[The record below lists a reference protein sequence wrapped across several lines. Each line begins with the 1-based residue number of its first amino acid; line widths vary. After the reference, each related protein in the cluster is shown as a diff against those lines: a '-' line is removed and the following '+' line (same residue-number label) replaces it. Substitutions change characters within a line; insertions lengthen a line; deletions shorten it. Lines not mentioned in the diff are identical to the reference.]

1 MIHVKQTT
9 MKFIKQYWLV
19 LTIMLLVVAMVLIR
33 SFSRNS
39 FRYDAAR
46 WVAASADGS
55 NLMTPEQAAEAGDQV
70 LLVNLGNNAEPDG
83 QFKERSVMIS
93 PEVILEK
100 ENLKLI
106 RKNKGPVVLT
116 SGDASVSA
124 RVWMVLSEMGMK
136 NIYILSGEG
145 AEMP

>member
-1 MIHVKQTT
+1 
-9 MKFIKQYWLV
+9 MKYIKQYWLI
-19 LTIMLLVVAMVLIR
+19 LTILVLVVAMVLNR
-33 SFSRNS
+33 SLSQSS

-55 NLMTPEQAAEAGDQV
+55 NLITPEQAAEAGDQM
-70 LLVNLGNNAEPDG
+70 LLVNLVNNTEPAG
-83 QFKERSVMIS
+83 QFKERTVMIS

-106 RKNKGPVVLT
+106 RKNKGPVVLS

-124 RVWMVLSEMGMK
+124 RVWVILSEMGMK
-136 NIYILSGEG
+136 NIYILSEEG
-145 AEMP
+145 AERP

>member
-1 MIHVKQTT
+1 
-9 MKFIKQYWLV
+9 MKLIKQYWLF
-19 LTIMLLVVAMVLIR
+19 LTIVVLVVAMVLIR

-39 FRYDAAR
+39 FRYDASR

-55 NLMTPEQAAEAGDQV
+55 NLMTPEQAAEAGDQM
-70 LLVNLGNNAEPDG
+70 LLVNLGNNEEPSG

-93 PEVILEK
+93 PEVILDR
-100 ENLKLI
+100 ENIRLI

-124 RVWMVLSEMGMK
+124 RVWIVLSEMGMK
-136 NIYILSGEG
+136 NIHILRNEG
-145 AEMP
+145 ADRP

>member
-1 MIHVKQTT
+1 
-9 MKFIKQYWLV
+9 MKFIKQYWLF
-19 LTIMLLVVAMVLIR
+19 LTIVVLVVAMVLIR

-39 FRYDAAR
+39 FRYDASR

-55 NLMTPEQAAEAGDQV
+55 NLMTPEQAAEAGDQM
-70 LLVNLGNNAEPDG
+70 LLVSLGNTPEPAG

-93 PEVILEK
+93 PEVILDR
-100 ENLKLI
+100 ENIRLI

-124 RVWMVLSEMGMK
+124 RVWMVLSELGMK
-136 NIYILSGEG
+136 NIYILSEEG

>member
-1 MIHVKQTT
+1 
-9 MKFIKQYWLV
+9 MKYIKQNWLV
-19 LTIMLLVVAMVLIR
+19 LTILVLVVAMVLIR

-55 NLMTPEQAAEAGDQV
+55 NLITSEQAAEAGDQM
-70 LLVNLGNNAEPDG
+70 LLVNLGNKAEPAG

-93 PEVILEK
+93 PEVILDR
-100 ENLKLI
+100 ENIRLI

-136 NIYILSGEG
+136 NIYILSEEG

>member
-1 MIHVKQTT
+1 
-9 MKFIKQYWLV
+9 MKYIKQNWLV
-19 LTIMLLVVAMVLIR
+19 LTIMSLVVAMVFIR

-55 NLMTPEQAAEAGDQV
+55 NLMTPEQAAEAGDLM

>member
-1 MIHVKQTT
+1 
-9 MKFIKQYWLV
+9 MKLIKQYWLF
-19 LTIMLLVVAMVLIR
+19 LTIVVLVVAMVLIR

-39 FRYDAAR
+39 FRYDASR

-55 NLMTPEQAAEAGDQV
+55 NLMTPEQAAEAGDQM
-70 LLVNLGNNAEPDG
+70 LLVNLGNNEEPSG

-93 PEVILEK
+93 PEVILDR
-100 ENLKLI
+100 ENIRLI

-124 RVWMVLSEMGMK
+124 RVWIVLSEMGMK
-136 NIYILSGEG
+136 NIYILRNEG
-145 AEMP
+145 ADRP